1 MAAVNFFCFLVYLFV
16 FLLVFCISFLLLL
29 PCSWWNK
36 YIRLFDRHEDRTQQR
51 LKQTN
56 RQTDKQTLQLIRQH
70 YSNAHNMNRREKQQ
84 NHYKKLLVINEICSW
99 LQTFRPSNPGGSQE
113 HFFNH
118 YRWMQ
123 CGLIIIIIIIIIELS
138 TVCDRSVYTCRHGH
152 FACVV
157 WKWR

>member
-113 HFFNH
+113 HISLITNWFFL
-118 YRWMQ
+118 MI
-123 CGLIIIIIIIIIELS
+123 LLS
-138 TVCDRSVYTCRHGH
+138 YSNSSIKGTEILGSILYLFLLRPAI
-152 FACVV
+152 FACV
-157 WKWR
+157 